1 MQLLGY
7 CRRSGELLL
16 VYDYMSN
23 GSLDRYLHDEE
34 GQCNLDWVK
43 RIHII
48 KGVASGLLYLH
59 EEWEKVV
66 IHRDIKASNVLLDSE
81 MNGRF
86 GDFGLARLYDHGSD
100 PKTTHVVGT
109 IGYIAPELGRSG
121 KATPLTDIFA
131 FGIFILEV
139 ICGQRPIKQSRE
151 GHQILLVDWVIH
163 HWKNGTLIETVD
175 KRLEGNHDTDE
186 AILVLKLGLLC
197 AHPFSNARPSMRQ
210 IVQYLDGD
218 MALPELM
225 PTDQISNQTEG
236 LDQYIQT
243 GPQSTI
249 PVNASYGTMSSLS
262 GGR

>member
-34 GQCNLDWVK
+34 GQCSLDWVK

-81 MNGRF
+81 MNGRL

-100 PKTTHVVGT
+100 
-109 IGYIAPELGRSG
+109 
-121 KATPLTDIFA
+121 
-131 FGIFILEV
+131 
-139 ICGQRPIKQSRE
+139 Q
-151 GHQILLVDWVIH
+151 
-163 HWKNGTLIETVD
+163 
-175 KRLEGNHDTDE
+175 
-186 AILVLKLGLLC
+186 KL
-197 AHPFSNARPSMRQ
+197 PMWS
-210 IVQYLDGD
+210 VQ
-218 MALPELM
+218 
-225 PTDQISNQTEG
+225 
-236 LDQYIQT
+236 
-243 GPQSTI
+243 
-249 PVNASYGTMSSLS
+249 
-262 GGR
+262 

>member
-1 MQLLGY
+1 M
-7 CRRSGELLL
+7 
-16 VYDYMSN
+16 
-23 GSLDRYLHDEE
+23 
-34 GQCNLDWVK
+34 
-43 RIHII
+43 
-48 KGVASGLLYLH
+48 
-59 EEWEKVV
+59 
-66 IHRDIKASNVLLDSE
+66 
-81 MNGRF
+81 
-86 GDFGLARLYDHGSD
+86 
-100 PKTTHVVGT
+100 
-109 IGYIAPELGRSG
+109 
-121 KATPLTDIFA
+121 
-131 FGIFILEV
+131 
-139 ICGQRPIKQSRE
+139 
-151 GHQILLVDWVIH
+151 
-163 HWKNGTLIETVD
+163 D